1 MPLPDAMDQQVAIAF
16 LMSAAAHAAPDG
28 CVVERIDTH
37 AAMIFLCGDHVVKL
51 KRAVNLG
58 YLDFSTVERR
68 RTACEAEVR
77 LNRRTAPQLYCG
89 TRAIVRRADGA
100 VGFGGGTGGAEI
112 LDWVVEMRR
121 FPADALLADVAA
133 RGGMGAPMLR
143 DLADAIARFHGLA
156 AVVPEAAGA
165 ARFRAVIAGNGR
177 AFAALP
183 PGTLPMAQVAQVQ
196 ADTLAMLDRHAAL
209 LDARGRAGAVRH
221 CHGDLHLANICL
233 WDGHPVLFD
242 CLEFDEALATTD
254 VLYDLAF
261 LLMDLW
267 VRGDRHAANL
277 VFNRYCDIAEAEDGV
292 PVLPLFLSVRA
303 AIRAHVCAAGA
314 ARQADPA
321 ARAAR
326 LAEAQAYLDA
336 ACAFLAP
343 VSATLVAVG
352 GLSGTG
358 KSTLA
363 GGLAPLIGAPPG
375 ARWLRSDVLRKR
387 LAGVAPEDRL
397 PPASYTPEA
406 SAAVYA
412 TLEARAA
419 ALLVAGWPVVVDAV
433 FAKGPER
440 DRIAALGADGAAPW
454 VGLWLDAP
462 RDVLMARVGARTGDA
477 SDAGPAVV
485 AQQWAY
491 DRGDLGEWRAVDASG
506 PPNEVLT
513 RACEILAQRPF
524 ILQKP

>member
-1 MPLPDAMDQQVAIAF
+1 MPTPNATDQQATIAF
-16 LMSAAAHAAPDG
+16 LMSAAAHDAPDDG
-28 CVVERIDTH
+28 GVARIDTH
-37 AAMIFLCGDHVVKL
+37 AAMIFLCGDHVLKL

-58 YLDFSTVERR
+58 YLDFSTVAQRR
-68 RTACEAEVR
+68 AVCEAEVR
-77 LNRRTAPQLYCG
+77 LNRRTASQLYLG
-89 TRAIVRRADGA
+89 ARAIVRRADGS
-100 VGFGGGTGGAEI
+100 VGFGGAATEEEI
-112 LDWVVEMRR
+112 IDWVVEMRR

-133 RGGMGAPMLR
+133 RGELGAPLLR

-165 ARFRAVIAGNGR
+165 ARLGAVIAGNGR

-183 PGTLPMAQVAQVQ
+183 PGTLPMAQVARVQ
-196 ADTLAMLDRHAAL
+196 SDTLAALDRHAAL
-209 LDARGRAGAVRH
+209 LDARGRAGAVRL

-233 WDGHPVLFD
+233 WDGHPLLFD

-267 VRGDRHAANL
+267 VRGDRYAANL
-277 VFNRYCDIAEAEDGV
+277 VFNRYCDRVEAEDGI
-292 PVLPLFLSVRA
+292 PALPLFLSVRA

-314 ARQADPA
+314 VRQADPA

-326 LAEAQAYLDA
+326 LAEAQVYLDA

-343 VSATLVAVG
+343 VGAALVAVG

-363 GGLAPLIGAPPG
+363 GGLAPLIGAAPG

-419 ALLVAGWPVVVDAV
+419 ALLAAGWPVVVDAV
-433 FAKGPER
+433 FAQRPER
-440 DRIAALGADGAAPW
+440 DRIAALGADAAVPW

-462 RDVLMARVGARTGDA
+462 REVLMARVGARTGDV

-513 RACEILAQRPF
+513 RACEMLTQRPF
-524 ILQKP
+524 ILQKS